1 VYAFVEGGGKGVVRQ
16 TKAGQLM
23 RGISVQLGALW
34 NRYSRSLSD
43 QTEMSYQFR
52 TQTTR
57 EDSRGMVAR
66 EWMGRNRRARE
77 EERHREERGE

>member
-1 VYAFVEGGGKGVVRQ
+1 VRQ

-23 RGISVQLGALW
+23 SGISVQLDALW

-57 EDSRGMVAR
+57 EGQQRD
-66 EWMGRNRRARE
+66 GRKRVDGKE
-77 EERHREERGE
+77 